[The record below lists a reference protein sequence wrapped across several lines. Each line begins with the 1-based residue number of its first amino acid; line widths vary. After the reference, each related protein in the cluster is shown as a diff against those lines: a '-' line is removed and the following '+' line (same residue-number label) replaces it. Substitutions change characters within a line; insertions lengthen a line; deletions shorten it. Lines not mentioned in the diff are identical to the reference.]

1 MYWLAPPYSQVLWVN
16 TSNNFRE
23 SQPLTLPVNSCS
35 RRFEV
40 EKKPAVSFLFFGS
53 RTFKFIFGFTLFNH
67 SRYCWAGWSDQDPT
81 STNNSTDGWIVDS
94 LNSREVGERLGLLV
108 HFWFINWTW
117 KSLET
122 FNHYF
127 TQWTI
132 NRFSLFFS
140 SLCVFACMS
149 WKKDDWRIIDSILE
163 PEVEASLRGKQKKR
177 RSRLFTRTWVGLRFS
192 VPLVDPVV
200 LVLQMPLYRW
210 TWFFLP
216 GILWEE
222 RKKESWVH
230 WQCLPSARP
239 CVYLRRPFSPLCVC
253 ACVCMVIYVL

>member
-40 EKKPAVSFLFFGS
+40 EKAGGFISFLAVKHS
-53 RTFKFIFGFTLFNH
+53 NLFLGLLFSITH
-67 SRYCWAGWSDQDPT
+67 VIVGLDDLTRIQHQQTTAPM
-81 STNNSTDGWIVDS
+81 DGLLILWIAAS
-94 LNSREVGERLGLLV
+94 GGERLGLLV

-132 NRFSLFFS
+132 NCFSLFFT
-140 SLCVFACMS
+140 LCVFACVS

-163 PEVEASLRGKQKKR
+163 PEVEASLGEEKKD
-177 RSRLFTRTWVGLRFS
+177 GLDC
-192 VPLVDPVV
+192 LLGHGWDCV
-200 LVLQMPLYRW
+200 LVCHSLTLLFWFYKCLYTDGRDS
-210 TWFFLP
+210 FF
-216 GILWEE
+216 
-222 RKKESWVH
+222 RESSGRDVKRNRECIDSVYRQLVPVFTSAVH
-230 WQCLPSARP
+230 FL
-239 CVYLRRPFSPLCVC
+239 LCVRVC
-253 ACVCMVIYVL
+253 AGWFMFYK